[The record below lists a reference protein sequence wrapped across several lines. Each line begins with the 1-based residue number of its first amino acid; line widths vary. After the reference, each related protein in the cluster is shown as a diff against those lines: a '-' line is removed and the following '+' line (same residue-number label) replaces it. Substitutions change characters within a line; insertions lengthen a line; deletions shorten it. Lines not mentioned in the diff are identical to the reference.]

1 MSIDPAIET
10 RSDAVTASLEP
21 AKNLHVVT
29 DATGIGS
36 RERLES
42 LSIPLVAS
50 NPNKPEARGAAMQEH
65 AVKKTGPFALGGNF
79 AGSLLPLPDFQ
90 GPED

>member
-1 MSIDPAIET
+1 M
-10 RSDAVTASLEP
+10 DAL
-21 AKNLHVVT
+21 
-29 DATGIGS
+29 
-36 RERLES
+36 RRQ
-42 LSIPLVAS
+42 
-50 NPNKPEARGAAMQEH
+50 KPEARGAAMQEH